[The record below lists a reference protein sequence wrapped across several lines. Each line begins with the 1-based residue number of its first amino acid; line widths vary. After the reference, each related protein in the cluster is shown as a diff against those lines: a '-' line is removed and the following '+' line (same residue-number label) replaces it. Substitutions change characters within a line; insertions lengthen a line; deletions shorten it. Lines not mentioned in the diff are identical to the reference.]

1 MIGVGAMIGA
11 GIFVLIGIA
20 AGATGP
26 SVMLALA
33 LNGVLTLFTA
43 MVYAELGSAIPEAGG
58 GYLWVRDA
66 LGRQQ
71 SFLAGW
77 MSWFSHAVAGALYAL
92 GFGSF
97 LNLLLERGG
106 VPFLDVP
113 LLGAEKTL
121 GVLIVLVFLAINFR
135 GASETGLAGN
145 VVTLAKL
152 IVIALF
158 IGFGLYTIVTNP
170 NRALSRFDPMFPQG
184 PFNVF
189 LAMGITF
196 IAFEG
201 YEIIVQAGEEVQDP
215 RRSIPRAVFKSLL
228 IVIPVYVL
236 VAIAA
241 IGAVDPRGDQPTWR
255 FLGQA
260 KELGLALAAGRFM
273 PFGTVII
280 LIGGLLST
288 MSALN
293 ATTFSSTRVS
303 FAMGRDRVMPDAFAK
318 IHSRFRTPYIALA
331 ATGLLMI
338 LIVVA
343 IPIEDVAAAADVM
356 FLLLFLQVNY
366 AILRIRGEFGDRLEY
381 GYMIRWYPA
390 IPIAGIVANLA
401 LAIVLFQFS
410 PIGWLSA
417 IGWIAAGIVFFFF
430 YARPKVAEDER
441 PRVTFE
447 EKGGRRKGPTI
458 LAPVANPEH
467 VPTVVTIAAALA
479 RQQDAEVV
487 VLNVIR
493 MPEQLPMSEGYR
505 YAERAEPVATAVDEL
520 AERFEDVPIS
530 TVVAIGRRISQVI
543 NDIAEREGATT
554 LVLGWRGKVQEQRVR
569 GSVVQEVLRSAPSQ
583 VLVVKDVGL
592 PARIDEVLVAAS
604 PGLRSR
610 DTVETGLALARGF
623 DAHLRLVTVVSRDG
637 NGKQIRAWLEEVK
650 GELAERLDGGRFRA
664 ELVESESPIEIMDEE
679 AGRSAFLVV
688 GASRDWALRRR
699 LTGEFADKVANA
711 VDRSVVVVK
720 PSEHRAMSL
729 WRLAVRELRRP
740 RPSA

>member
-20 AGATGP
+20 AGTTGP

-33 LNGVLTLFTA
+33 LNGVLTFFTA

-58 GYLWVRDA
+58 GYLWVKDA

-106 VPFLDVP
+106 VPFPDVP

-121 GVLIVLVFLAINFR
+121 GVLIVLVFLAINYR

-145 VVTLAKL
+145 IVTLAKL
-152 IVIALF
+152 AVIAVF
-158 IGFGLYTIVTNP
+158 IGFGLYTIVSNP
-170 NRALSRFDPMFPQG
+170 DRALPRFDPMFPQG

-215 RRSIPRAVFKSLL
+215 RRTIPRAVFKSLM

-241 IGAVDPRGDQPTWR
+241 IGAVDPPGDQPTWR
-255 FLGQA
+255 FLGEA
-260 KELGLALAAGRFM
+260 KELGLALAADRFM
-273 PFGTVII
+273 PFGTIII

-331 ATGLLMI
+331 ATGLLII
-338 LIVVA
+338 LMVVA

-366 AILRIRGEFGDRLEY
+366 AIIRIRGEFGDRLEY
-381 GYMIRWYPA
+381 GYVIRWYPA

-401 LAIVLFQFS
+401 LAILLFQFS
-410 PIGWLSA
+410 PLGWLSA
-417 IGWIAAGIVFFFF
+417 VGWIAAGVVVFFL
-430 YARPKVAEDER
+430 YVRTRVAEDER

-447 EKGGRRKGPTI
+447 EKRGRRRSQAI
-458 LAPVANPEH
+458 LAPVANPDH
-467 VPTVVTIAAALA
+467 VPTVVSIAAALA

-493 MPEQLPMSEGYR
+493 VAGALPMSEGYR
-505 YAERAEPVATAVDEL
+505 YTGRAERVATAVDEV
-520 AERFEDVPIS
+520 AERFDEVPIS
-530 TVVAIGRRISQVI
+530 TVVAIGRRISHVV
-543 NDIAEREGATT
+543 NDMAQREQADTI
-554 LVLGWRGKVQEQRVR
+554 VLGWRGTVHERRVR

-583 VLVVKDVGL
+583 ILVVKDMGL
-592 PARIDEVLVAAS
+592 PRHIDEVLVAAS
-604 PGLRSR
+604 PGLRTR

-623 DAHLRLVTVVSRDG
+623 DADLRLLTVVSPDG
-637 NGKQIRAWLEEVK
+637 DLEQIRSWLDEVK
-650 GELAERLDGGRFRA
+650 RQLADRLDGVRLIA
-664 ELVESESPIEIMDEE
+664 DLVESESRIQTMDEE
-679 AGRSAFLVV
+679 ADRSAFLVV

-699 LTGEFADKVANA
+699 LAGEFADELANA
-711 VDRSVVVVK
+711 VDRSLVVVK
-720 PSEHRAMSL
+720 PPEHRAMSL
-729 WRLAVRELRRP
+729 WRLALRRL
-740 RPSA
+740 RRFRLFA